1 MAIQYISGGAAAAGA
16 AALTVSLPT
25 TRANDDLLLLLVE
38 TANQAVTTPTGWSI
52 VAGTPQGVGT
62 AAATTATR
70 ISLFYRFVDGSET
83 NPSIA
88 DSGDHQIAQIIC
100 YRGVDPVNPFNASAG
115 SVKST
120 ASTTATFPGITT
132 TKDNCLVLLAEA
144 HALPDSNSTAIAGTR
159 SGSNLTGLVERL
171 DNNTNAGNG
180 GGFSLAD
187 GLKATAGSVT
197 GGTVALTTSTVG
209 AHITLALQP
218 FVELQQ
224 LTLPAET
231 ASFTVA
237 GANANL
243 RRTYTPLTAES
254 GTALLSGQPVGFAK
268 GFAFPAATGEFV
280 ATNQP
285 AGVRTARRLLAD
297 AAASVVTGQAANLRS
312 TRRLVAETSAFGT
325 TGQPAALN
333 KVFRLTCSPAAFSV
347 AAQPAGVTRTASL
360 KADAIAY
367 ATAGQSATVRRTVEL
382 NTDTAS
388 VAAVGREVGL
398 RAIRR
403 YRLTA
408 DALAVSVSLRPA
420 ALSVQRHL
428 AAASSSYL
436 LTLSEATLIPEFN
449 TPDPRVE
456 PALGEL
462 ALLELG
468 ADPIQFR
475 YVLKAN
481 SAAFSAALVDVETI
495 LDMKPAKQRPEVNGA
510 ELLWYEIL
518 GEPIPERFIETEVG
532 AFNLTGQDAKVLYG
546 RTVNSVVGTY
556 TAAGQPNA
564 FRRTYNLKAS
574 FAAFSEVGRPA
585 NLRTARRLVADVRAF
600 AHAGQPAKILR
611 NRHLRA
617 DVRSYAVTGVG
628 MNFKFQRFLRPLVR
642 SLLVSGQ
649 AASLLSTLRLRAGTG
664 RYGLGSYFDPDYI
677 DPGYTTN
684 EAKLLR
690 QFHISTDAGG
700 FALAT
705 YEAFFRKTKL
715 FIADGGSL
723 AVTGYSTGL
732 RTARRFLAEPVGY
745 SAQPYDIGFS
755 WQHVMRPFPV
765 TFDVAGIDA
774 AIRKIVTLYADGAA
788 YTLEGYSSRPFFS
801 SLPRAEDYVMR
812 PMELRGTLR
821 PVEMRQ
827 TVRPQEMTT
836 TVRPQDLRGVIR
848 PAEDR
853 TSERGEESRYAEHE

>member
-1 MAIQYISGGAAAAGA
+1 M
-16 AALTVSLPT
+16 T
-25 TRANDDLLLLLVE
+25 
-38 TANQAVTTPTGWSI
+38 
-52 VAGTPQGVGT
+52 
-62 AAATTATR
+62 
-70 ISLFYRFVDGSET
+70 
-83 NPSIA
+83 
-88 DSGDHQIAQIIC
+88 
-100 YRGVDPVNPFNASAG
+100 
-115 SVKST
+115 
-120 ASTTATFPGITT
+120 IT
-132 TKDNCLVLLAEA
+132 K
-144 HALPDSNSTAIAGTR
+144 
-159 SGSNLTGLVERL
+159 
-171 DNNTNAGNG
+171 
-180 GGFSLAD
+180 
-187 GLKATAGSVT
+187 
-197 GGTVALTTSTVG
+197 
-209 AHITLALQP
+209 
-218 FVELQQ
+218 
-224 LTLPAET
+224 
-231 ASFTVA
+231 
-237 GANANL
+237 
-243 RRTYTPLTAES
+243 Y
-254 GTALLSGQPVGFAK
+254 
-268 GFAFPAATGEFV
+268 
-280 ATNQP
+280 
-285 AGVRTARRLLAD
+285 
-297 AAASVVTGQAANLRS
+297 
-312 TRRLVAETSAFGT
+312 
-325 TGQPAALN
+325 
-333 KVFRLTCSPAAFSV
+333 
-347 AAQPAGVTRTASL
+347 
-360 KADAIAY
+360 
-367 ATAGQSATVRRTVEL
+367 
-382 NTDTAS
+382 
-388 VAAVGREVGL
+388 
-398 RAIRR
+398 
-403 YRLTA
+403 A

-420 ALSVQRHL
+420 TLSVQRYL

-436 LTLSEATLIPEFN
+436 LTLSEATLIPKLN

-468 ADPIQFR
+468 SDPIQFR

-518 GEPIPERFIETEVG
+518 GEPIPERFIETEPASVSV
-532 AFNLTGQDAKVLYG
+532 AGQQAKVLYG
-546 RTVNSVVGTY
+546 RTVNSVVGAY

-574 FAAFSEVGRPA
+574 FASFSEVGQPA

-617 DVRSYAVTGVG
+617 DVRSYAATGVG

-649 AASLLSTLRLRAGTG
+649 ALLSTLRLRAGTG

-690 QFHISTDAGG
+690 QFHINTDVGG
-700 FALAT
+700 FVLGSSST
-705 YEAFFRKTKL
+705 LFRKTKL

-723 AVTGYSTGL
+723 AVTVYSTGL

-765 TFDVAGIDA
+765 AFDVA
-774 AIRKIVTLYADGAA
+774 AIKKIITLYADGAA

-812 PMELRGTLR
+812 PLELRGTLR
-821 PVEMRQ
+821 PVELRQ

-836 TVRPQDLRGVIR
+836 AVRPQDLRGAIR